1 MSYLSFLQ
9 MANLA
14 AEAFPFV
21 TLLHGHRHGHFH
33 AVCCVP
39 KQITITTL
47 ENIGKIY
54 DGSLL
59 TLVDF

>member
-1 MSYLSFLQ
+1 MGYLSFLQ
-9 MANLA
+9 MADLA
-14 AEAFPFV
+14 AEALPLV

-39 KQITITTL
+39 EQITNTTL

-54 DGSLL
+54 HGSLL
-59 TLVDF
+59 KLVDF